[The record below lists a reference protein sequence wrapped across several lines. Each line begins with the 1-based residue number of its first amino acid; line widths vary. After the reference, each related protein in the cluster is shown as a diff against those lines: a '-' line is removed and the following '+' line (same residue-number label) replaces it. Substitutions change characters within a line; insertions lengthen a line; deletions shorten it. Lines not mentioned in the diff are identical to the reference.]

1 MYRTHTCWQLTWKNA
16 WEAIV
21 LSGWVNK
28 VRNLGGMTFIDLRDR
43 YGITQVTYDPSRHT
57 FPLPDLKSEYVVKIS
72 GTVVARPDSMINKDM
87 PTGEIEI
94 SPTAIEVL
102 SDCKELPFPVD
113 HEAPVGEDIRLEYR
127 YLDLRRQ
134 TMKENIIAR
143 HKIFTETIK
152 FFDEENFLHIETPA
166 FVKNTPE
173 WSREFVVPARFE
185 PGKFFVL
192 PQSPQQQKQMLMVAG
207 MDKYVQIARCFRDE
221 DPRGD
226 RQPEFTQVDFEMSF
240 VEQQDVLDI
249 TEKYFLA
256 VSKNIFPHKTIVQEK
271 FPIYTW
277 EQMMN
282 DYGSDK
288 PELRTKEF
296 TFKDLTD
303 RAKKTDFSLFQQAA
317 VVKAIALPK
326 ALSRSEADKYE
337 TFVKQYGSKGLAWL
351 SMTSEGLKGT
361 VAKFITPEVLAEL
374 PGKWEGEWTLLFQI
388 GEREDVVKYLGMLRT
403 KLLQDFNVLKG
414 KENEVSFAFVVD
426 FPLFELGNDG
436 SLGAVHHPFT
446 KPKDEDIPFVKALGK
461 KLREWG
467 NMTDEEKTKLLA
479 IKADCYDLIFNG
491 NEAGGG
497 SIRIYDKELQ
507 HAIFSLLGLSDK
519 QIQERFWHLLKCFE
533 YGVPPHWGC
542 AFGLDRMV
550 MLYQNME
557 NIREVIAF
565 PKNQKY
571 RDLMIDA
578 PGQIDENLL
587 KELGLAVIKKE

>member
-1 MYRTHTCWQLTWKNA
+1 
-16 WEAIV
+16 
-21 LSGWVNK
+21 
-28 VRNLGGMTFIDLRDR
+28 MTFIDLRDR
-43 YGITQVTYDPSRHT
+43 YGITQVTYDPSQQN
-57 FPLPDLKSEYVVKIS
+57 FSLPEIKSEYVVRIS
-72 GTVVARPDSMINKDM
+72 GTVIARPANMINKEM
-87 PTGEIEI
+87 TTGEIEI
-94 SPTAIEVL
+94 SPNAIEVL
-102 SDCKELPFPVD
+102 STCKELPFPVD
-113 HEAPVGEDIRLEYR
+113 HEAPVWEDIRLEYR

-143 HKIFTETIK
+143 HKVYTETIK
-152 FFDEENFLHIETPA
+152 FFDQENFLHIETPA

-173 WSREFVVPARFE
+173 GSREFVVPARFE

-249 TEKYFLA
+249 IERYYTYITKT
-256 VSKNIFPHKTIVQEK
+256 VFPTKKITQEP
-271 FPIYTW
+271 FPVYTW

-282 DYGSDK
+282 EYGSDK

-296 TFKDLTD
+296 AFHDLTD
-303 RAKKTDFSLFQQAA
+303 RAKTTDFSLFQQAA
-317 VVKAIALPK
+317 TVKAILVPK

-337 TFVKQYGSKGLAWL
+337 TFLKQYGSKGLAWL

-361 VAKFITPEVLAEL
+361 LAKFITPEVLNQL
-374 PGKWEGEWTLLFQI
+374 PNKPEGEWTLLFQI
-388 GEREDVVKYLGMLRT
+388 GEWEDVVKYLGMLRT
-403 KLLQDFNVLKG
+403 KLLQDFDSLKG
-414 KENEVSFAFVVD
+414 KEDAVSFAFIVD
-426 FPLFELGNDG
+426 FPLFEVGNDG
-436 SLGAVHHPFT
+436 GLGAVHHPFT
-446 KPKDEDIPFVKALGK
+446 KPKDEDIPFVKALAK
-461 KLREWG
+461 KIREWG
-467 NMTDEEKTKLLA
+467 EMSNDDKKKLLS
-479 IKADCYDLIFNG
+479 IKADCYDIVFNG

-507 HAIFSLLGLSDK
+507 HAIFTLLGLKEK
-519 QIQERFWHLLKCFE
+519 QIQERFWHILKCFE
-533 YGVPPHWGC
+533 YGVPPHWWC
-542 AFGLDRMV
+542 AFGLDRTV

-578 PGQIDENLL
+578 PGEIDENLL
-587 KELGLAVIKKE
+587 KELWLSVIKKD